1 MSSARQASSGSSTAL
16 SLAEPLPR
24 KMLRPQGGKV
34 FPGEQPRMKGAIRSK
49 ISLTS
54 LTTPPTSP
62 NSRSRRRRSRK
73 KRGKKKIKFFF
84 SNRETRGSP
93 ISHLVSPSNATRS
106 SLLLAWKLLDREM
119 GSHRV
124 QESSYLL
131 TSPASQPLRSL
142 AVRGRVFRLTTAGW
156 PFLLRRQNGLQPPRF
171 KKPWILLFAGYYSLD
186 LGDWAV

>member
-16 SLAEPLPR
+16 WLAEPLPW

-34 FPGEQPRMKGAIRSK
+34 LPGEQPRMKGAIRSK

-54 LTTPPTSP
+54 PTTPLTSP

-73 KRGKKKIKFFF
+73 KGKKKRFFF
-84 SNRETRGSP
+84 SNWETRGSP

-119 GSHRV
+119 GSHGV

-131 TSPASQPLRSL
+131 TSPASQPLHSL

-171 KKPWILLFAGYYSLD
+171 KKPWILLFVGYYSLD